1 MAALYLARDT
11 TLDRQVALKVL
22 PDDVA
27 AAALF
32 RVPATSTIQGGLSFE
47 YVISAD
53 GQKFLVNTIVEQ
65 TAASISLIL
74 NRKPIAQ

>member
-47 YVISAD
+47 YVVSAD
-53 GQKFLVNTIVEQ
+53 QKFLVNTIVEQ
-65 TAASISLIL
+65 TAPISLIL